1 MQSLYAFWGK
11 KPLPLI
17 LAQKYCVGDAV
28 HHYTSCENRALCVLQ
43 VVILKAVG
51 DLYAA
56 SIDSKIAMKVGP
68 GDWSPEAANLQV
80 GQKVWKLATSGP
92 NYAIWE
98 AIF

>member
-1 MQSLYAFWGK
+1 MHFGARSHCPSFWLK
-11 KPLPLI
+11 
-17 LAQKYCVGDAV
+17 KYCVGDAV

-80 GQKVWKLATSGP
+80 GQKDWKLATSGP